1 MRSTATFIG
10 LALVTSA
17 SLMNCSKE
25 ATRASASAPPPSTV
39 WWREQMADSHL
50 REGGVAS
57 TPPGRE
63 EALVSALY
71 SASRGWAA
79 RCAARPESIPA
90 AEVRLEFD
98 LQIDGRGRVLRARP
112 RSALLLGV
120 CLAEA
125 MEQGAPLSVTFP
137 NATELV
143 VQLAFARSIPARSPR

>member
-1 MRSTATFIG
+1 
-10 LALVTSA
+10 
-17 SLMNCSKE
+17 
-25 ATRASASAPPPSTV
+25 
-39 WWREQMADSHL
+39 MADSHL

-71 SASRGWAA
+71 AASRGWAA
-79 RCAARPESIPA
+79 RCAARPESVPA

-137 NATELV
+137 NSTELV
-143 VQLAFARSIPARSPR
+143 VQLAFARSIPPRSPR